1 MAGLPRPLVLATVAV
16 CLCVHCGQF
25 AFAAKGIASRFLIV
39 STPRHSKI
47 AYMRTTPGRYTRGL
61 PGMQSLIVEG
71 LVRPQ
76 GLAVDQKRSRLL
88 VADPD
93 VRKILSYP
101 LTATETT
108 LTAGKPVALAEGVE
122 ARWVAVDGFGNVFFT
137 DELQNQI
144 MKIPASQVGHGSA
157 DSAAQVVYDGSTLLQ
172 VSAPG
177 GIAADSYHAYWANKQ
192 TGTLAGSLIQ
202 ASSGGAPTLAVS
214 LTQTNASGI
223 TSTLGVSR
231 RARAASSL
239 VQTMSRSA
247 EKSYGVCLSATNVYF
262 TQAESTIYGAKKSAD
277 KQVNVLSSTR
287 LGLARIDGIEA
298 KTTLPWKD
306 IDQAHLINDK
316 LVNPRGCAWDG
327 DGTVYV
333 ADRGADAVYA
343 FPGNMRELST
353 LQLEKTVDFEDAFGV
368 AVFVA
373 SPGANLSSAN
383 RRASFPYA
391 PLAYMATATLLLLFG
406 GHSS

>member
-47 AYMRTTPGRYTRGL
+47 AYMRTTPGRYTRGP

-157 DSAAQVVYDGSTLLQ
+157 GSAAQVVYDGSTLLQ

-223 TSTLGVSR
+223 TSSLGVSR
-231 RARAASSL
+231 RARAASAL
-239 VQTMSRSA
+239 VQTLSRSA

-277 KQVNVLSSTR
+277 K
-287 LGLARIDGIEA
+287 
-298 KTTLPWKD
+298 
-306 IDQAHLINDK
+306 QAHLINDK

-373 SPGANLSSAN
+373 SPGANLSNAN

-391 PLAYMATATLLLLFG
+391 ALAYMATATLLLLFG